1 MGTYPIKK
9 YCATKFGV
17 IGFTK
22 AMALELGPKG
32 IRINCVAP
40 GPTDTPTMAGNVAGG
55 DENDKLIAGI
65 ALGRLGQ
72 PQDIADVV
80 AFLFS
85 DESRFMNGSV
95 VEISGGQG

>member
-1 MGTYPIKK
+1 
-9 YCATKFGV
+9 
-17 IGFTK
+17 
-22 AMALELGPKG
+22 MALELGPKG

-40 GPTDTPTMAGNVAGG
+40 GPTDTPTMAGNLAGG
-55 DENDKLIAGI
+55 GENDRLIAGI

-72 PQDIADVV
+72 PDDIADVV

-85 DESRFMNGSV
+85 EESRFMNGSV

>member
-1 MGTYPIKK
+1 
-9 YCATKFGV
+9 
-17 IGFTK
+17 
-22 AMALELGPKG
+22 MALELGPKG

-40 GPTDTPTMAGNVAGG
+40 GPTDTPTMAGNLAGG
-55 DENDKLIAGI
+55 GENDRLVAGI

-72 PQDIADVV
+72 PEDIADVV